1 MKYQKGKAKIRL
13 SSHNL
18 SIETGRYSNTCKAS
32 RCCFSCADCVED
44 EYHFI
49 LVCPVYANCCRK
61 YIEEYIIVR
70 DHRCLNC
77 FNCYEAESFIT
88 MSNLGK
94 FIFNSMKL
102 RSSYTITCK
111 YILCETCIYVIMY
124 VTFSWEMLHF
134 LYYM

>member
-1 MKYQKGKAKIRL
+1 MKYQRSIAKIRL

-49 LVCPVYANCCRK
+49 LVCPVYANFRRK
-61 YIEEYIIVR
+61 YIKEYYYKRPSMFKLVQ
-70 DHRCLNC
+70 L
-77 FNCYEAESFIT
+77 FNTENYIT

-102 RSSYTITCK
+102 RNSFTITC
-111 YILCETCIYVIMY
+111 
-124 VTFSWEMLHF
+124 
-134 LYYM
+134 

>member
-1 MKYQKGKAKIRL
+1 MKYQRSIAKIRL

-18 SIETGRYSNTCKAS
+18 SIETGRYSNTSKAS

-49 LVCPVYANCCRK
+49 LVCPVYANFRRK
-61 YIEEYIIVR
+61 YIKEYYYKRPSMFKLVQ
-70 DHRCLNC
+70 L
-77 FNCYEAESFIT
+77 FNTENYIT

-102 RSSYTITCK
+102 RSSFTITC
-111 YILCETCIYVIMY
+111 
-124 VTFSWEMLHF
+124 
-134 LYYM
+134 